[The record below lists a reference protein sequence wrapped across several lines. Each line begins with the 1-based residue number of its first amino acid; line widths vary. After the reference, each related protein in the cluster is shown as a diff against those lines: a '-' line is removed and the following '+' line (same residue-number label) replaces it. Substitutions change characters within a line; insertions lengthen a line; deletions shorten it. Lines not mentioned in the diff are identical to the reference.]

1 MLPAGKPLPHITGL
15 MAVAY
20 AVCLIPVS
28 LLPTHLGLAG
38 STYAY
43 VAMVLGGLYL
53 SAAILFA
60 YDETRMSAR
69 RVLWTA
75 LIYLPVLLITL
86 SWDHLRLLE
95 RL

>member
-38 STYAY
+38 STYAC

-53 SAAILFA
+53 SASILFA
-60 YDETRMSAR
+60 YDENRTSAR
-69 RVLWTA
+69 RVLWTS